1 MRTADETR
9 VLVVHED
16 PVVAAGIAA
25 ILGDCAGLAVTV
37 GRAREAAGEEAEIL
51 VADYQ
56 SGMDYL
62 AAAKSRPGGRRP
74 PSARVMLV
82 TPIDREWEVRC
93 AVNAGVHGYVL
104 QGCPIEELVEGV
116 MALRIG
122 QRYLSQVVA
131 RRVADSLTRE
141 QLTARETQVL
151 GLLTAGSC
159 NKSIAR
165 ELGIAVGTVK
175 MHVKGILKKLE
186 ATTRTHA
193 VILAAE
199 RGLVAPLAPDSRP
212 SPLAPHGRQAQA
224 DAQYA

>member
-1 MRTADETR
+1 MRTVEETR
-9 VLVVHED
+9 VLVMHED
-16 PVVAAGIAA
+16 PLVAAGIAA
-25 ILGDCAGLAVTV
+25 ILHDRPGLAVTLD
-37 GRAREAAGEEAEIL
+37 REAAGEEADVL
-51 VADYQ
+51 VADYRR
-56 SGMDYL
+56 GMDYL
-62 AAAKSRPGGRRP
+62 AAAKCRPAAGRRRP
-74 PSARVMLV
+74 TARVMVV
-82 TPIDREWEVRC
+82 TPLDREWEVRC
-93 AVNAGVHGYVL
+93 AVHAGVHGYVL

-131 RRVADSLTRE
+131 RRVADSLARE

-199 RGLVAPLAPDSRP
+199 RGLVGPASADGRP
-212 SPLAPHGRQAQA
+212 AVAAQGREEHAGA
-224 DAQYA
+224 RYA

>member
-1 MRTADETR
+1 MPTVEETR

-16 PVVAAGIAA
+16 PLVAAGIAA
-25 ILGDCAGLAVTV
+25 ILHDRPGLAVTL
-37 GRAREAAGEEAEIL
+37 GREAAGEEADVL
-51 VADYQ
+51 VADYRR
-56 SGMDYL
+56 GMDYL
-62 AAAKSRPGGRRP
+62 AAARCQAAGRRRP
-74 PSARVMLV
+74 TARVMVV
-82 TPIDREWEVRC
+82 TPLDREWEVRC
-93 AVNAGVHGYVL
+93 AVHAGVHGYVL
-104 QGCPIEELVEGV
+104 QGCPIDELVDGV
-116 MALRIG
+116 MALRLG
-122 QRYLSQVVA
+122 QRYLSPVVA
-131 RRVADSLTRE
+131 RRVADSLSRE

-199 RGLVAPLAPDSRP
+199 RGLVGPASAEGRP
-212 SPLAPHGRQAQA
+212 AGAAHGRAQHVG
-224 DAQYA
+224 AQYA